1 MTEFQASAIEQIVS
15 TTESSD
21 SKPDMEALI
30 ATLKS
35 LEPADLFKVMKQA
48 LTEAE
53 RRSKAPKAAPK
64 KAGSMPKGQVPKQL
78 MKPRAWV
85 DFVMKHAT
93 ENGWEAFSVF
103 TKKTD
108 KETGIKTE
116 EETEMLGS
124 ILHEGVHVYEDSIT
138 DKKPSGKTL
147 IHKDAMSLSKHYWTP
162 KDNKGT
168 NEELYREFESS
179 YVEEAVEKPV
189 VESKVVKITAAEKLA
204 AAEEKKRLKDEEK
217 QEKRALKELEKE
229 EKRALKELEK
239 TSKKVPAAAI
249 KSTKAPKAPV
259 KAPVKAKATTSD
271 IVTVKQREIVTPIK
285 VVKKAAWSCPAD
297 GMVHHW
303 PYKGK
308 QYFRN
313 SENEVWIRGEDGGLG
328 DWQGLYIVGEDRID
342 DSVAEPDEY
351 DE

>member
-1 MTEFQASAIEQIVS
+1 MA
-15 TTESSD
+15 
-21 SKPDMEALI
+21 KL
-30 ATLKS
+30 
-35 LEPADLFKVMKQA
+35 
-48 LTEAE
+48 
-53 RRSKAPKAAPK
+53 RR
-64 KAGSMPKGQVPKQL
+64 
-78 MKPRAWV
+78 
-85 DFVMKHAT
+85 
-93 ENGWEAFSVF
+93 
-103 TKKTD
+103 
-108 KETGIKTE
+108 
-116 EETEMLGS
+116 
-124 ILHEGVHVYEDSIT
+124 
-138 DKKPSGKTL
+138 
-147 IHKDAMSLSKHYWTP
+147 
-162 KDNKGT
+162 
-168 NEELYREFESS
+168 
-179 YVEEAVEKPV
+179 
-189 VESKVVKITAAEKLA
+189 
-204 AAEEKKRLKDEEK
+204 KDEEK